1 MATWSV
7 KPLWKKSV
15 IERQEMIKGDNKFII
30 ETGWRWGEFHVYTE
44 DDNPP
49 VLEAGVNITDCG
61 YEAEMISCDDGCWE
75 EYDYDDCDDETQAF
89 LEEYFEEG
97 NSYFE
102 LEEEGWMFGDGEFII
117 DCDMEIV
124 RIDDEGNEVGEKI
137 TTESEE
143 EPEANTDV
151 KLTPTAKW
159 PFGN

>member
-1 MATWSV
+1 MATWRV
-7 KPLWKKSV
+7 IPLWKKSV

-75 EYDYDDCDDETQAF
+75 EYDYDDCDDETQAW

-97 NSYFE
+97 NSYFD
-102 LEEEGWMFGDGEFII
+102 LEEEGWVNTETEMFIQCDVEITKIEEGEEDGKE
-117 DCDMEIV
+117 
-124 RIDDEGNEVGEKI
+124 
-137 TTESEE
+137 TTTS
-143 EPEANTDV
+143 N
-151 KLTPTAKW
+151 
-159 PFGN
+159 